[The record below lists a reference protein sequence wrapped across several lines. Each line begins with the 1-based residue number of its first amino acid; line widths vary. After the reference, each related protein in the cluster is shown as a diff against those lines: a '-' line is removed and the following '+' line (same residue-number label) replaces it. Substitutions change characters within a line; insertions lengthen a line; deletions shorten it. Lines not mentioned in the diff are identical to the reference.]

1 MGDRPELEK
10 LIERYEPSRRDALR
24 KILLGTAIYAAPVV
38 ASYSMKSLGGEVQAQ
53 LICLNQTN
61 GPGCVPT
68 SVPVDSG
75 LALAAA
81 AGAVGAAGAF
91 MLRRR
96 RSRKDSDTER

>member
-1 MGDRPELEK
+1 MGSNSDLEK

-24 KILLGTAIYAAPVV
+24 KILFGTAIYTAPVV
-38 ASYSMKSLGGEVQAQ
+38 ASFSMKSLGGEAQAQ
-53 LICLNQTN
+53 LICFNQTN

-75 LALAAA
+75 VALVAA

-96 RSRKDSDTER
+96 RRKDGDTER

>member
-24 KILLGTAIYAAPVV
+24 EVLLGTAIYAAPVV

-61 GPGCVPT
+61 GCVPT